1 MRFPLK
7 LALLACFL
15 CAAAARSQDPGLPC
29 CTARPVTVQK
39 GDTIDSL
46 LQSSRIKLDGS
57 SLAAVFTLNPDLD
70 QLTALRPG
78 STIVLPVPKDPG
90 GVVTLGL
97 VPEVKRDLLAA
108 SEALNDLVEP
118 MGSLPAARFGTPDE
132 KEEVI
137 GALDEIRGYLDEIN
151 LITKENRLPLGPE
164 MLRQSLAEARAVQ
177 QLLEDVTRR
186 KKVWDRQSRALIV
199 GVSEDLNLKARSFD
213 EIRGAEGPVRWR
225 DVDVVVNVRR
235 RSDRSQV
242 SGLRVFY
249 VNQRFKDRPDW
260 VRPFPGVGAQVREKL
275 LEGDYLVWAAE
286 PGKAAPATEKI
297 AVQVRKQGRKAVEI
311 DLPVKP

>member
-1 MRFPLK
+1 MRAFLLRSVL
-7 LALLACFL
+7 LALL
-15 CAAAARSQDPGLPC
+15 CAGALRAQEPGLSC

-57 SLAAVFTLNPDLD
+57 SLAAVFALNPELD
-70 QLTALRPG
+70 QLGALRPG

-97 VPEVKRDLLAA
+97 VPEVKRDLLVV
-108 SEALNDLVEP
+108 SESLNDLVEP
-118 MGSLPAARFGTPDE
+118 LGALPAARFGTPDE
-132 KEEVI
+132 KEEII

-151 LITKENRLPLGPE
+151 LVTKENRLPLGAE
-164 MLRQSLAEARAVQ
+164 LLRQSLAETRAVQ

-213 EIRGAEGPVRWR
+213 EIRGGEGRVRWR
-225 DVDVVVNVRR
+225 DVDVVVDVRR
-235 RSDRSQV
+235 

-260 VRPFPGVGAQVREKL
+260 VRPFPGVGSQLREKL
-275 LEGDYLVWAAE
+275 LEGDYLFWAAE
-286 PGKAAPATEKI
+286 NGKATPVTEKM
-297 AVQVRKQGRKAVEI
+297 AVEVRKQGGKAIEI

>member
-1 MRFPLK
+1 MRTLSLK

-15 CAAAARSQDPGLPC
+15 CGLLSVGPLRSQDFGLSC

-46 LQSSRIKLDGS
+46 LQSSHVKLDGS
-57 SLAAVFTLNPDLD
+57 SLAAVFALNPDLD
-70 QLTALRPG
+70 QLGALRPG
-78 STIVLPVPKDPG
+78 STIVLPVPKDPE

-118 MGSLPAARFGTPDE
+118 LGSLPAARFGTPDE

-235 RSDRSQV
+235 PNLQ
-242 SGLRVFY
+242 VFY

-260 VRPFPGVGAQVREKL
+260 VRPFPGVGSQVREKL

>member
-1 MRFPLK
+1 
-7 LALLACFL
+7 
-15 CAAAARSQDPGLPC
+15 
-29 CTARPVTVQK
+29 
-39 GDTIDSL
+39 
-46 LQSSRIKLDGS
+46 
-57 SLAAVFTLNPDLD
+57 
-70 QLTALRPG
+70 
-78 STIVLPVPKDPG
+78 
-90 GVVTLGL
+90 
-97 VPEVKRDLLAA
+97 
-108 SEALNDLVEP
+108 
-118 MGSLPAARFGTPDE
+118 
-132 KEEVI
+132 
-137 GALDEIRGYLDEIN
+137 
-151 LITKENRLPLGPE
+151 
-164 MLRQSLAEARAVQ
+164 VQ

-186 KKVWDRQSRALIV
+186 KKVWDGQSRALIA

-213 EIRGAEGPVRWR
+213 EIRGGGGAVRWR

-260 VRPFPGVGAQVREKL
+260 VRPFPGMGSQVREKL

-286 PGKAAPATEKI
+286 PGKSVPATEKI

>member
-1 MRFPLK
+1 
-7 LALLACFL
+7 
-15 CAAAARSQDPGLPC
+15 
-29 CTARPVTVQK
+29 
-39 GDTIDSL
+39 
-46 LQSSRIKLDGS
+46 
-57 SLAAVFTLNPDLD
+57 
-70 QLTALRPG
+70 
-78 STIVLPVPKDPG
+78 
-90 GVVTLGL
+90 
-97 VPEVKRDLLAA
+97 VKRDLLAA
-108 SEALNDLVEP
+108 SESLNDLVEP
-118 MGSLPAARFGTPDE
+118 LGALPAARFGTPDE

-164 MLRQSLAEARAVQ
+164 MLRQSLAETRAVQ

-186 KKVWDRQSRALIV
+186 KKAWDRQSRALIV

-213 EIRGAEGPVRWR
+213 EIRGAEGAVRWR

-235 RSDRSQV
+235 SN
-242 SGLRVFY
+242 LRVFY

-260 VRPFPGVGAQVREKL
+260 VRPFPGMGSQVREKL

-286 PGKAAPATEKI
+286 PGRSTPATEKI
-297 AVQVRKQGRKAVEI
+297 AVQVRKQGRQAIEL

>member
-1 MRFPLK
+1 MRTF
-7 LALLACFL
+7 LLTLFACL
-15 CAAAARSQDPGLPC
+15 LGAAALRSQEPGLPC

-57 SLAAVFTLNPDLD
+57 SLAAVFALNPDLD
-70 QLTALRPG
+70 QLGALRPG
-78 STIVLPVPKDPG
+78 SKIILPVPKDPG
-90 GVVTLGL
+90 GVVTLAL

-118 MGSLPAARFGTPDE
+118 LGALPAARFGTPDE

-225 DVDVVVNVRR
+225 DVDVVVDVRR
-235 RSDRSQV
+235 P
-242 SGLRVFY
+242 GLRVFY

-260 VRPFPGVGAQVREKL
+260 VRPFPGVGSQVREKL

-297 AVQVRKQGRKAVEI
+297 AVQVRKQGRKPVEI
-311 DLPVKP
+311 ELPVKP